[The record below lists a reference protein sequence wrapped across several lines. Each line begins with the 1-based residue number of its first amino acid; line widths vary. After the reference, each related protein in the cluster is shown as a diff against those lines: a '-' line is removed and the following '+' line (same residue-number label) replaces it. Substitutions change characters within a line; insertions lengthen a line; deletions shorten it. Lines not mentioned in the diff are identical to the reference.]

1 MHFNKVCKP
10 SIFSRE
16 LVEFNGDHATGEV
29 LNVVA
34 HKLCCYKLMRN
45 AVMFVQKFPTW
56 QRKCM
61 SWLDMQLAFVVQVI
75 FIILHNANFDCTYI

>member
-1 MHFNKVCKP
+1 MNFNKVCKP

-34 HKLCCYKLMRN
+34 HKLCSLQ
-45 AVMFVQKFPTW
+45 ADE
-56 QRKCM
+56 KC
-61 SWLDMQLAFVVQVI
+61 SDVCAKIPNLAAQMHE
-75 FIILHNANFDCTYI
+75 LARHATCLCSQGNFHHTA